1 MTIDDDDLAPQSMHM
16 IKQIFIIIWWR
27 VDHIDDAC
35 NKQRTHLKKLLK
47 HFLVLSDHQPINP
60 IIAGQGPVDQ
70 ECRESLILDQ
80 DVGVENLRTYIS
92 TKHKELVGFGC
103 DFLANI
109 CEIIIA
115 AMLLYFIR
123 LTASLCSAAIP
134 LSVLGLEFIR
144 RAWKN

>member
-16 IKQIFIIIWWR
+16 IKQIIIIIWWR

-92 TKHKELVGFGC
+92 TKYKELVSKGMEELTRLFR
-103 DFLANI
+103 
-109 CEIIIA
+109 EA
-115 AMLLYFIR
+115 AYLYRKIVR
-123 LTASLCSAAIP
+123 CYQQ
-134 LSVLGLEFIR
+134 GWEGY
-144 RAWKN
+144 

>member
-1 MTIDDDDLAPQSMHM
+1 MISQTIHLIDDHDDDDDLATQSMHM
-16 IKQIFIIIWWR
+16 IKQMIIIILWR

-103 DFLANI
+103 DFLAKD
-109 CEIIIA
+109 CLPPTFA
-115 AMLLYFIR
+115 
-123 LTASLCSAAIP
+123 
-134 LSVLGLEFIR
+134 
-144 RAWKN
+144 K

>member
-1 MTIDDDDLAPQSMHM
+1 MMHL
-16 IKQIFIIIWWR
+16 I
-27 VDHIDDAC
+27 
-35 NKQRTHLKKLLK
+35 KQRTHQKFFLK

-103 DFLANI
+103 DFLAKD
-109 CEIIIA
+109 CLPPTFA
-115 AMLLYFIR
+115 
-123 LTASLCSAAIP
+123 
-134 LSVLGLEFIR
+134 
-144 RAWKN
+144 K